1 MLLAVLLGQTQQY
14 VSPTQPGISLMV
26 LYWLPALIGLAF
38 YVLLAFCIYRAA
50 KYFGSAAK
58 EQKLLR
64 IEMGKLAEEVHLLR
78 QKMNGDKKQA
88 PSTESA

>member
-50 KYFGSAAK
+50 KYFGSAGK

-64 IEMGKLAEEVHLLR
+64 MEMGKLAEELHLMR
-78 QKMNGDKKQA
+78 QEFKGGKNGDA
-88 PSTESA
+88 ST